1 MAAGFLSSLWLSV
14 RPLITNST
22 GKPLARLE
30 RLTGTSNL
38 KLAKARY
45 AQIRCGLEQDIQE
58 RSDSLPAATD
68 AAQAKELSQ
77 FQIKRKLGETFAA
90 VNKPP
95 PALLHS
101 GELEAR
107 RQAFEASVRAQSLSL
122 NELKELIDFHRAV
135 LKTLVERFI
144 HDSGLPVTTAGCP
157 SSRRKW
163 AGHPKRAE
171 ATPFKPPYR

>member
-1 MAAGFLSSLWLSV
+1 MAAGSLSSLWLSV
-14 RPLITNST
+14 RPLITISK

-30 RLTGTSNL
+30 RSTGTSDL
-38 KLAKARY
+38 KLPKARY
-45 AQIRCGLEQDIQE
+45 AQIRCALEQDIQK
-58 RSDSLPAATD
+58 RSGSLPAAAD

-77 FQIKRKLGETFAA
+77 FQIKGKLGETFAA
-90 VNKPP
+90 VSQPP

-171 ATPFKPPYR
+171 ATPFKPP